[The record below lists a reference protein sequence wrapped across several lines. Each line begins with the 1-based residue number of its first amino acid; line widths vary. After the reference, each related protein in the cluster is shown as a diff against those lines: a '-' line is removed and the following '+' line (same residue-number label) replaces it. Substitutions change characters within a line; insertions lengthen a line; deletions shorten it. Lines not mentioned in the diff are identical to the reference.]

1 MYYHL
6 TIISNWKMLHRADSE
21 FIDKERMK
29 KNILINKFIFKI
41 YFLYHWNSGIVI
53 LLSYIWLNNEHYPLE
68 LMRYIYRKINA
79 IFYKDRTNIIIQA
92 SFKINKTLN
101 TLTLTNISFWMIF
114 RDGKNSSH
122 SLTLV
127 TFVVLSFVHMI
138 YEKKN
143 SYVFST
149 WEREEEIVLD
159 LKAFTYQWLIASHLW
174 YTASHF
180 LSLMRLFIWPRVL
193 LLSADTIGIK
203 FQHRFLFVTY
213 WEGH

>member
-1 MYYHL
+1 
-6 TIISNWKMLHRADSE
+6 
-21 FIDKERMK
+21 MK